1 MSPAPFPDGRPRRRV
16 GGIRPGG
23 YPAPAADGCTMLER
37 IPLSDENDTDADE
50 RAVPEPRSWLG
61 DCAE

>member
-1 MSPAPFPDGRPRRRV
+1 
-16 GGIRPGG
+16 
-23 YPAPAADGCTMLER
+23 MLER
-37 IPLSDENDTDADE
+37 IPLSDENDTDADADE